1 MQHMS
6 KEEYGAYVKKLE
18 PPSETGKHV
27 ALAFLTGGAICALA
41 QLVMTG
47 WGALGLDEEMAGT
60 MTSVSM
66 IFLGA
71 LLTGLSIFDDIA
83 RFAGAGTLVPI
94 TGFANSVVAPAMEF
108 RSEGLVMGMSGKLFT
123 IAGPVLVFGISASVL
138 YGVILAV
145 LSYF

>member
-6 KEEYGAYVKKLE
+6 KEQYGAYVKRLE

-27 ALAFLTGGAICALA
+27 VLAFLTGGALCALA

-47 WGALGLDEEMAGT
+47 WAALGLDQEMAGT
-60 MTSVSM
+60 MTSVSI

-145 LSYF
+145 ISYF

>member
-6 KEEYGAYVKKLE
+6 KEQYGAYVKRLE

-27 ALAFLTGGAICALA
+27 VLAFLTGGAICALA

-47 WGALGLDEEMAGT
+47 WKAVGLDQEMAGT

-83 RFAGAGTLVPI
+83 KFAGAGTLVPI

-123 IAGPVLVFGISASVL
+123 IAGPVLVFGISASVF

-145 LSYF
+145 LSHF

>member
-27 ALAFLTGGAICALA
+27 VLAFLTGGAICALA